1 MIADSNSVV
10 SLGQSQ
16 VERRNLLHYNV
27 YQDSATAAVFVVHAL
42 LDACYSRADPPT
54 EYLPMRIL
62 TRYILFDLLRVFLLT
77 LTGMTALIFIA
88 LIGKEAVDKGLGLG
102 PLLQMLPYLLP
113 QAMQFSIPGTMLL
126 ATTSVYG
133 RMSAFNEVVAIKSL
147 GISPWAIVTPTLT
160 LATVVS
166 IGAVMMN
173 DLAVSWGEL
182 GVQRVFIESLEE
194 VVYGR
199 LNTTRT
205 YSDGKLKITVK
216 YVEGRKLIEPILEV
230 RDKSGGQPLSITAE
244 EAELHSIPAEGKL
257 VIRLTDFQADGNVK
271 VSHPRTYEHVIAL
284 DDLSST
290 SKNRRPSSIAL
301 AEIGPA
307 LEEQTKRMKG
317 LEQEIAARGAFAL
330 LTGEFD
336 DLSAARWQPY
346 LDERQNLQSTLDR
359 LHTEPVRRWANGFSC
374 LCFVLVGIPM
384 SIVRQKGE
392 FLASFFICFAPIL
405 LVYYPL
411 LMFSVDQA
419 KFGAVPPITVWLGN
433 AVLACWGLW
442 MMRRVVRY

>member
-1 MIADSNSVV
+1 
-10 SLGQSQ
+10 
-16 VERRNLLHYNV
+16 
-27 YQDSATAAVFVVHAL
+27 
-42 LDACYSRADPPT
+42 
-54 EYLPMRIL
+54 MRIL
-62 TRYILFDLLRVFLLT
+62 TRYIMFDLMRVFLLT

-88 LIGKEAVDKGLGLG
+88 LVGKEAVEKGLGLG

-113 QAMQFSIPGTMLL
+113 QAMQFAIPGTMLL

-147 GISPWAIVTPTLT
+147 GISPWAIVWPTLT

-166 IGAVMMN
+166 LSAVLMN
-173 DLAVSWGEL
+173 DLAVSWGRL

-216 YVEGRKLIEPILEV
+216 YVDGRKLMEPILEV
-230 RDKSGGQPLSITAE
+230 RDNGGGQQLSITAE
-244 EAELHSIPAEGKL
+244 EAELYSNPDEGKL
-257 VIRLTDFQADGNVK
+257 VIRLTNFQADGNVK

-284 DDLSST
+284 DELSST
-290 SKNRRPSSIAL
+290 SSQNRSPSTFAL
-301 AEIGPA
+301 AEIRPA
-307 LEEQTKRMKG
+307 LKDQRARIKN
-317 LEQEIAARGAFAL
+317 LEQEMAACAAFAL
-330 LTGEFD
+330 LTGEFEE
-336 DLSAARWQPY
+336 LSAASWQPQVEEQRG
-346 LDERQNLQSTLDR
+346 LEGILHR
-359 LHTEPVRRWANGFSC
+359 LYTEPVRRWANGFSC

-384 SIVRQKGE
+384 AIIRQKGE

-411 LMFSVDQA
+411 LMFSVSQA
-419 KFGAVPPITVWLGN
+419 KDGALPPITVWLGN
-433 AVLACWGLW
+433 AVLALWGLW